1 MAKTPLP
8 IRISPHA
15 LLATL
20 VEVQYCLHGPLELA
34 LGVFSQAL
42 RPDFAYEQQLME
54 LVEQQTQQPAE
65 PLFQGRGV
73 SVRVRP
79 DRLLFN
85 CVSATAAPPP
95 GSNGD
100 YLGWAAYFAVIQEV
114 LTRLHATGE
123 LADLTGVAVR
133 YVNALPGIQ
142 LNQQLQIQLPTLGSL
157 PGPDSTLY
165 RATFTEAGEPGF
177 RIALQLTDRQQ
188 VPGQTELSSIFD
200 VTVRVDT
207 PQADLPTLLA
217 RLDQAHT
224 REKEVFFGL
233 LDDDYLAQLDPVYAA
248 E

>member
-8 IRISPHA
+8 IRITPHA

-20 VEVQYCLHGPLELA
+20 VEVQYTPHTHAELA
-34 LGVFSQAL
+34 LGAFSQAL
-42 RPDFAYEQQLME
+42 QPEFVYERQLME
-54 LVEQQTQQPAE
+54 LVEQQTQEQTE
-65 PLFQGRGV
+65 PLFNGQGV
-73 SVRVRP
+73 SIRIRP
-79 DRLLFN
+79 DRLVFN
-85 CVSATAAPPP
+85 CVSATATPPP

-100 YLGWAAYFAVIQEV
+100 YLGWARYFELVQQV
-114 LTRLHATGE
+114 VTRLHATQQI
-123 LADLTGVAVR
+123 ADFPSVAVR

-142 LNQQLQIQLPTLGSL
+142 LNQQLQIQLPRLGSL
-157 PGPDSTLY
+157 PAPDSTYY
-165 RATFTEAGEPGF
+165 RATFADEQGF

-200 VTVRVDT
+200 VTVRADT
-207 PQADLPTLLA
+207 PQADLPALFV

-233 LDDDYLAQLDPVYAA
+233 LDDDYLAQLAPVYAP